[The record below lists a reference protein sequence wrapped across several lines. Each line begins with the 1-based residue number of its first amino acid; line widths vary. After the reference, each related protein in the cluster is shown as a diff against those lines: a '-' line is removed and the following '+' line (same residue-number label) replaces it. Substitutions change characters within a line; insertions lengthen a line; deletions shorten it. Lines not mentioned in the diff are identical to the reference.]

1 VKKAVKFLGASRRDN
16 GEFEAENVGFGPNR
30 NGSPRSPKEAVSK
43 RRRAAKRKYSRY
55 VAETGAAA

>member
-1 VKKAVKFLGASRRDN
+1 LGTSRRDN
-16 GEFEAENVGFGPNR
+16 GEFEAENAEFGPNR
-30 NGSPRSPKEAVSK
+30 NGSQRCPKEAVSE